1 LLLTTS
7 YFFGLDDKCLLVKL
21 TLGRPSLGDRN
32 KLLIKEDH
40 VLRRSDESAWTIVQS
55 RPSTIVNSVRSSG
68 TTASV
73 ELAYRRLSFEDELFT
88 APVYKRNN
96 IGLMIRG
103 RFPTDVQRSKI
114 KNETLRAPRSALDH
128 DDDGHADTGT
138 EIVTPSIPP
147 YAGSSYDTSS
157 ILHSYE
163 ETEVVNDSVKLP
175 APSILERT
183 DDIVD
188 PVDIT
193 SGLSLLSWAEGL
205 GYTLPVNGQVDTW
218 LLDVATSQDRLDI
231 LGGLLRSSHCTD
243 TYEWVT
249 EAFFGACEHGNE
261 RMVKVLSE
269 SALDVN
275 CLQAVT
281 NWTGLHVAALHNRV
295 QIGELL
301 LSLGAKIDAKSVRG
315 DEPIHIS
322 SHFGNTAFV
331 SFLLSSGAPVSSRN
345 AGGQCPIQLAVSRS
359 CVESVRLLWESG
371 AWKDPYCLSS
381 PNMALFLQAA
391 IASSDRHG
399 SGRKQPIH
407 LAAEQGL
414 VLTVATLVE
423 AGASVYSIDEKG
435 LQPIHLATMSRKCR
449 CIAWLVW
456 KGADVDARTHD
467 ENKYTPLQ
475 LACSRGLGSSVHVL
489 LNLGASCSETQW
501 SHSPLGLALLGRHIN
516 VVKILFRMKPEIR
529 ASDPEVGGPAL
540 SALMQGKHEREVV
553 KAPCE
558 EDKAALRALLK
569 YGLDVNV
576 QNSDGDRAL
585 HNFYW
590 YQNHNSLPE
599 LLLKNGYDPNAID
612 RQGNQALHDIAGE
625 IAEYWNHYISYC
637 PMPYSQVELLLDHGA
652 NIDAVNREGKT
663 ALHIAAENGKLW
675 LVECLIQ
682 RGAKR
687 LSAADIDAIDRIMPL
702 WGSSYQ
708 FAIAES
714 KIVEVLRAQ
723 RLST

>member
-1 LLLTTS
+1 MLLITS
-7 YFFGLDDKCLLVKL
+7 YFLGLDDKCLLVKL

-32 KLLIKEDH
+32 KLLIKKDH

-55 RPSTIVNSVRSSG
+55 RPSTIVNSVKSSG

-73 ELAYRRLSFEDELFT
+73 ELAYRRLSFEDDLFT
-88 APVYKRNN
+88 APVYKRNY
-96 IGLMIRG
+96 IGLMISG

-114 KNETLRAPRSALDH
+114 VEKNIRAPQSALDH
-128 DDDGHADTGT
+128 DDGHADAGT
-138 EIVTPSIPP
+138 EIVTPSIP
-147 YAGSSYDTSS
+147 GSSYDTSS
-157 ILHSYE
+157 IWHSYE
-163 ETEVVNDSVKLP
+163 ETEVVNGSVKIP

-183 DDIVD
+183 DDIFDLVYT
-188 PVDIT
+188 T
-193 SGLSLLSWAEGL
+193 SGLNLLSWAEGL
-205 GYTLPVNGQVDTW
+205 GYTLPVFGQGDNW

-231 LGGLLRSSHCTD
+231 VSNLLRSSHRTD
-243 TYEWVT
+243 TYGWGT
-249 EAFFGACEHGNE
+249 KTFFRACEYGNE

-281 NWTGLHVAALHNRV
+281 NRSGLHVAALHNRLQV
-295 QIGELL
+295 GKLL
-301 LSLGAKIDAKSVRG
+301 LSLGAKIDAKDFRG
-315 DEPIHIS
+315 NEPLHIS
-322 SHFGNTAFV
+322 SRLGDTAFM

-345 AGGQCPIQLAVSRS
+345 DGGQCSIQLAVIRS

-371 AWKDPYCLSS
+371 AWKDPYCVSS
-381 PNMALFLQAA
+381 PNVALFLQTA

-414 VLTVATLVE
+414 VLTVAKLVE
-423 AGASVYSIDEKG
+423 AGASVHSFDEKG
-435 LQPIHLATMSRKCR
+435 LQPIHLATLSRNVS
-449 CIAWLVW
+449 CIAWLVS

-467 ENKYTPLQ
+467 ANKYTPLQ

-501 SHSPLGLALLGRHIN
+501 SRSPLGLALLGRHTN
-516 VVKILFRMKPEIR
+516 VMEILFQTKPEIR
-529 ASDPEVGGPAL
+529 ASDPEVGAPAL
-540 SALMQGKHEREVV
+540 SALMQGKHEWEVDE
-553 KAPCE
+553 APCK
-558 EDKAALRALLK
+558 EDEAALRVLLR

-576 QNSDGDRAL
+576 QNSDGDRAH
-585 HNFYW
+585 HNFSW
-590 YQNHNSLPE
+590 YQDRNSLPE

-702 WGSSYQ
+702 WGGSYQ
-708 FAIAES
+708 FVIAKS